1 MDYKVLGW
9 LQIIGGILALL
20 FSGGIGVSGMMGMM
34 GFYGGYNMMAMGSGL
49 SVSLLAIL
57 FIITGAH
64 YVTKTEKKGIKPK
77 RS

>member
-1 MDYKVLGW
+1 
-9 LQIIGGILALL
+9 
-20 FSGGIGVSGMMGMM
+20 
-34 GFYGGYNMMAMGSGL
+34 MMAMGSGL